1 MPLFHL
7 SSTWPD
13 GSSKVL
19 RFLAFMGWCLHREFS
34 TMRMP
39 LLQVLLLLLT
49 CARVL
54 LSNTIRNLTSQL
66 FPELAL
72 QYSDNLTMQIDIIE
86 TKWNSSAW
94 HGWIRWCQLPGKPIK
109 YPYPTELHFTRH
121 PPPMNITVMIRTNI
135 VFKYPRKTSE
145 ITERNFAQWLEQW
158 LQQAAAFFPT
168 RAANKHAK
176 NYILKQLGLFPG
188 IESYNCLLSFED
200 PVPKHHS
207 WQPSCAIHKY
217 HYLFHSIPTSTPIR
231 TFSHRLKSTWNRIL
245 NETDNATWLLG
256 HLELWGIFLFNTSML
271 FYLSCSADEHW
282 FLWPTAHL
290 NAVMLLSS
298 SCFQFSICNQTL
310 SPTQAKTRTSS
321 SGPRTSMYVRGP
333 LLLVPK
339 KWVLSVNVMLATVE
353 GSPRLYPCLNGRG

>member
-1 MPLFHL
+1 MEFICMAWMDSMMSTSWQTNKVPIPNWASFHP
-7 SSTWPD
+7 SPASHEHHSHD
-13 GSSKVL
+13 QNKH
-19 RFLAFMGWCLHREFS
+19 CL
-34 TMRMP
+34 
-39 LLQVLLLLLT
+39 
-49 CARVL
+49 
-54 LSNTIRNLTSQL
+54 
-66 FPELAL
+66 
-72 QYSDNLTMQIDIIE
+72 QI
-86 TKWNSSAW
+86 
-94 HGWIRWCQLPGKPIK
+94 
-109 YPYPTELHFTRH
+109 PTEDQRNH
-121 PPPMNITVMIRTNI
+121 PAKLCAMAWAMATTGSGIFSN
-135 VFKYPRKTSE
+135 KGC
-145 ITERNFAQWLEQW
+145 EQ
-158 LQQAAAFFPT
+158 AC
-168 RAANKHAK
+168 K

-188 IESYNCLLSFED
+188 IDIIVYWVLKIQVRNITADSHL
-200 PVPKHHS
+200 VPFINIK
-207 WQPSCAIHKY
+207 
-217 HYLFHSIPTSTPIR
+217 YLFHSIPTSTPIR

-339 KWVLSVNVMLATVE
+339 NGCWVLMWCWRPWKARRGYILVSMAGANRIRRFQRRHFAIDYSEQNPSWRFDLM
-353 GSPRLYPCLNGRG
+353 SFRSRLCMTSWTFQ

>member
-1 MPLFHL
+1 MEFIC
-7 SSTWPD
+7 T
-13 GSSKVL
+13 
-19 RFLAFMGWCLHREFS
+19 AGW
-34 TMRMP
+34 
-39 LLQVLLLLLT
+39 
-49 CARVL
+49 
-54 LSNTIRNLTSQL
+54 
-66 FPELAL
+66 
-72 QYSDNLTMQIDIIE
+72 
-86 TKWNSSAW
+86 
-94 HGWIRWCQLPGKPIK
+94 WCQLPGKPIK
-109 YPYPTELHFTRH
+109 YPYPSGLHFTRH
-121 PPPMNITVMIRTNI
+121 PPPMNITAIINTNMS
-135 VFKYPRKTSE
+135 VFRLGKP
-145 ITERNFAQWLEQW
+145 TEDQRNHPAKLCAMAWAMATTGSGIFSNKGCEQ
-158 LQQAAAFFPT
+158 AC
-168 RAANKHAK
+168 K

-188 IESYNCLLSFED
+188 IDIIVYWVLKIQVRNITADSHL
-200 PVPKHHS
+200 VPFINIK
-207 WQPSCAIHKY
+207 
-217 HYLFHSIPTSTPIR
+217 YLFHSIPTSTPIR

-245 NETDNATWLLG
+245 NETDNATGLLG